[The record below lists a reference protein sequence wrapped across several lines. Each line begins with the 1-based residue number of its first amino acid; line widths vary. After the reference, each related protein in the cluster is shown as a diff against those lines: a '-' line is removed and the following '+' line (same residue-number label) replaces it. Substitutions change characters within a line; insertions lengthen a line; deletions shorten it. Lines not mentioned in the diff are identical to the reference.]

1 MLLSGESIEQV
12 KFAVQGIA
20 SRAGV
25 NSEQPQTMINGDSIE
40 TNSDIFE
47 SSAQVIDAMNDPR
60 YAKDPAF
67 RKLVEEKI
75 DYALLLAWN
84 FADEI
89 MENLTDFKK
98 SGGKFIVPIPNPKII

>member
-1 MLLSGESIEQV
+1 
-12 KFAVQGIA
+12 
-20 SRAGV
+20 
-25 NSEQPQTMINGDSIE
+25 MINGDSIE

-75 DYALLLAWN
+75 ARSTA
-84 FADEI
+84 I
-89 MENLTDFKK
+89 
-98 SGGKFIVPIPNPKII
+98 